1 MKTYFALLSS
11 GFVGGSIPEIFLA
24 HFSYTLVD
32 FSSPDIKKE
41 WQVLSETNI
50 SLTTKIAKPG
60 HLLL

>member
-1 MKTYFALLSS
+1 MKTYFTLLSS

-41 WQVLSETNI
+41 WQVLSETDI
-50 SLTTKIAKPG
+50 SLTTKIA
-60 HLLL
+60 